1 MAEIVAQVYVRLYA
15 ELGDFLRNGAGHTEM
30 VVGLERRTSVKDL
43 IESLGVPHTEVDLL
57 LIDGESVG
65 FETIVEPGARVSVYP
80 RFRSLDVSELTRV
93 RPDSPAEPRFVL
105 DTHLGRL
112 AAYLRMLGFDTL
124 YRNDYADDTL
134 ARISAKEE
142 RILLTRDRG
151 LLKRSIVKHGY
162 HVWETNPE
170 HQLVEVLRR
179 FELHAAVA
187 PFQRCIECNGEIEV
201 VAKEAIADRLLPKTR
216 QFYDEFRRC
225 RSCDRVFW
233 KGSHF
238 ERMERLVR
246 QALADSRS

>member
-1 MAEIVAQVYVRLYA
+1 MAQVYVRLYA
-15 ELGDFLRNGAGHTEM
+15 ELGDFLRNGAGHTEL

-43 IESLGVPHTEVDLL
+43 IESLGVPHTEIDLL

-65 FETIVEPGARVSVYP
+65 FETIVESGARISAYP

-93 RPDSPAEPRFVL
+93 RPDTPAALCFVL

-112 AAYLRMLGFDTL
+112 AAYLRLLGFDTL
-124 YRNDYADDTL
+124 YRNDYADETL
-134 ARISAKEE
+134 ARISSEE
-142 RILLTRDRG
+142 GRILLTRDRG
-151 LLKRSIVKHGY
+151 LLKRSVVKYGY
-162 HVWETNPE
+162 HVWETHPE
-170 HQLVEVLRR
+170 RQLVEVLRR
-179 FELHAAVA
+179 FELSGAAA
-187 PFQRCIECNGEIEV
+187 PFHRCIECNGEIES
-201 VAKEAIADRLLPKTR
+201 VAKAEIADRLPPKTR

-246 QALADSRS
+246 QALADSGG